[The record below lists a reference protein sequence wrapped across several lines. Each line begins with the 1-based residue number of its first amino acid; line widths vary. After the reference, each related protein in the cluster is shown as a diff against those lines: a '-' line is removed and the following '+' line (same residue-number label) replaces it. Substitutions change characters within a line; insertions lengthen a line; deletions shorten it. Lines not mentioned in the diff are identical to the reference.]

1 MTLLPSWGSRQTVS
15 DASRLAHRQT
25 SWHRVHLL
33 FHLAPVN
40 TTQIASRACDPV
52 PLPNGVRLR
61 LEKLF
66 GADLGS
72 IRLHTA
78 SAPAA
83 ALGARAFARGDE
95 IHFAPGEYDPFSR
108 EGWRVLG
115 HEVAHVI
122 QQRCGRV
129 PGGSGTVPLDDALLE
144 REARIAGVFAVA
156 MYDCGRAPACP
167 LYDVAIPSR
176 HFGARAVQCLMDET
190 AFKTA
195 TTAPGPRD
203 KIAVIDKALAKYNA
217 LDKVKPRDYA
227 KLLTQLRAL
236 FQACNT
242 YKQQRPDSKRTAGV
256 NALMKQIAKE
266 EVVLVPLAAY
276 YQDPDPVRKFEHLE
290 TAQELVL
297 KIARDPDYKRAEGTQ
312 ELIDLIN
319 ANANVLSDAGAAA
332 AAVQRDIDELRKLA
346 DRDTLPK
353 VLKAVIKE
361 CTAVANTRQLDMK
374 INRPGLMYNTA
385 NGATQ
390 KYVLNH
396 ATEQYLGKKFR
407 MGSLLHELT
416 HCSIAETFNNTC
428 VMLAIKPTATDAE
441 MLALARSRNAK
452 IARLQSLLSS
462 STMDPQLKGECID
475 KAGYATGTK
484 FASYVGA
491 FKKCLGDAMV
501 ARLRNLI
508 SQGMASELVEYDTVI
523 NQMALWCHLWDV
535 PENEPAYAELL
546 SLVHEAALYRSSHR
560 HMSKPLPVPPV
571 RPVAAQ
577 QPGRKPLPPLP
588 ARSR

>member
-1 MTLLPSWGSRQTVS
+1 M
-15 DASRLAHRQT
+15 
-25 SWHRVHLL
+25 
-33 FHLAPVN
+33 N
-40 TTQIASRACDPV
+40 QIASPSCDPTV
-52 PLPNGVRLR
+52 LPAVVRHR
-61 LEKLF
+61 FEDLF
-66 GADLGS
+66 GADLAS
-72 IRLHTA
+72 LRVHTA
-78 SAPAA
+78 SASAT

-115 HEVAHVI
+115 HEIAHVI

-129 PGGSGTVPLDDALLE
+129 AGRPDGIPLDGALLE
-144 REARIAGVFAVA
+144 REAQLAGMFAVA
-156 MYDCGRAPACP
+156 MYDTGRAPDRP
-167 LYDVAIPSR
+167 LYDVAIPTR
-176 HFGARAVQCLMDET
+176 HVGAGAIQCLMDEK

-203 KIAVIDKALAKYNA
+203 KIAVIDRTLAQYNA
-217 LDKVKPRDYA
+217 LDKVKPRDYP
-227 KLLTQLRAL
+227 KLLAQLRAL

-256 NALMKQIAKE
+256 NTLMKQIAKE
-266 EVVLVPLAAY
+266 ELALVPLAAY

-290 TAQELVL
+290 TAQEIVL

-312 ELIDLIN
+312 ETIDLIN
-319 ANANVLSDAGAAA
+319 ANANVLSDSGNAA

-346 DRDTLPK
+346 DRDTMPN

-361 CTAVANTRQLDMK
+361 CTATANTRQLDMK

-441 MLALARSRNAK
+441 MLALARLRNAK
-452 IARLQSLLSS
+452 IARLQHLLTA
-462 STMDPQLKGECID
+462 STMDAQLKSECID
-475 KAGYATGTK
+475 KASYATGTK

-501 ARLRNLI
+501 ARLKNLI
-508 SQGMASELVEYDTVI
+508 AQGMASELVEYDTVI
-523 NQMALWCHLWDV
+523 NQMALWCHLWGV

-546 SLVHEAALYRSSHR
+546 TLVHEAALYRSSHR
-560 HMSKPLPVPPV
+560 HISKPLPVAPI
-571 RPVAAQ
+571 RPVVAPTHA
-577 QPGRKPLPPLP
+577 RKPLPPTP
-588 ARSR
+588 VRRT

>member
-1 MTLLPSWGSRQTVS
+1 M
-15 DASRLAHRQT
+15 
-25 SWHRVHLL
+25 
-33 FHLAPVN
+33 
-40 TTQIASRACDPV
+40 TQIAPLTCDPIA
-52 PLPNGVRLR
+52 LPAAVRRR
-61 LEKLF
+61 LEELF
-66 GADLGS
+66 GADLDT
-72 IRLHTA
+72 IRVHPA
-78 SAPAA
+78 SAHAA

-95 IHFAPGEYDPFSR
+95 VHFAPGEYDPFSR

-115 HEVAHVI
+115 HEIAHVI

-129 PGGSGTVPLDDALLE
+129 PSEFGSIRLDDPLLE
-144 REARIAGVFAVA
+144 REARIAGAFAVA
-156 MYDCGRAPACP
+156 MYDSGRAPDRP
-167 LYDVAIPSR
+167 LYDGAIPSR
-176 HFGARAVQCLMDET
+176 HSGARAVQCLMEEKE
-190 AFKTA
+190 FKTA
-195 TTAPGPRD
+195 TTAPGLRD
-203 KIAVIDKALAKYNA
+203 KIAVIDKALAQYNA
-217 LDKVKPRDYA
+217 LDKVKPRDYV
-227 KLLTQLRAL
+227 KLLAQLRAL

-242 YKQQRPDSKRTAGV
+242 YKQQRADSKRTAGV
-256 NALMKQIAKE
+256 DTLMKQIAKE
-266 EVVLVPLAAY
+266 EVVLAPLAAY
-276 YQDPDPVRKFEHLE
+276 YQEPNPVRKFEHLE

-297 KIARDPDYKRAEGTQ
+297 KIHRDPDYKRAEGTQ

-319 ANANVLSDAGAAA
+319 ANANVLSNANEAA
-332 AAVQRDIDELRKLA
+332 AAVDRDIDELRKLA

-361 CTAVANTRQLDMK
+361 CTAVANTRQLDK
-374 INRPGLMYNTA
+374 RINRPGLMYNTA

-462 STMDPQLKGECID
+462 STMDAQLKSECVD

-508 SQGMASELVEYDTVI
+508 AQGMASELVEYDTVI
-523 NQMALWCHLWDV
+523 NQMALWCHLWGV

-546 SLVHEAALYRSSHR
+546 TLVQEAALYRSSHR
-560 HMSKPLPVPPV
+560 HISKPLPVPPV
-571 RPVAAQ
+571 RPVAVPA
-577 QPGRKPLPPLP
+577 PGRKPLPPTP
-588 ARSR
+588 ARRS

>member
-1 MTLLPSWGSRQTVS
+1 M
-15 DASRLAHRQT
+15 
-25 SWHRVHLL
+25 
-33 FHLAPVN
+33 AP
-40 TTQIASRACDPV
+40 IAPLTCDPIS
-52 PLPNGVRLR
+52 LPAGVRHR
-61 LEKLF
+61 LEELF
-66 GADLGS
+66 GADLDS
-72 IRLHTA
+72 IRIHT
-78 SAPAA
+78 SSSHAA
-83 ALGARAFARGDE
+83 ALRARAYARGDE

-108 EGWRVLG
+108 EGWRILG
-115 HEVAHVI
+115 HEVAHII

-129 PGGSGTVPLDDALLE
+129 PSGFETIPLDDALLE

-156 MYDCGRAPACP
+156 MYDSGLAPGRP
-167 LYDVAIPSR
+167 LYDGAIPSR
-176 HFGARAVQCLMDET
+176 HSGASAVQCLMDEK

-203 KIAVIDKALAKYNA
+203 KIAVIDKALTQYNA
-217 LDKVKPRDYA
+217 LDKVKPRDYV
-227 KLLTQLRAL
+227 KLLAQLRAL

-242 YKQQRPDSKRTAGV
+242 YKQQRPDSKRIPGV
-256 NALMKQIAKE
+256 NTLMKQIAKE
-266 EVVLVPLAAY
+266 EVILVPLAAY

-297 KIARDPDYKRAEGTQ
+297 KLQRDPDYKRAEGTQ

-319 ANANVLSDAGAAA
+319 ANANVLSDAGKAAD
-332 AAVQRDIDELRKLA
+332 AVDRDIDELRKLA

-361 CTAVANTRQLDMK
+361 CTAVGNTRQLDK
-374 INRPGLMYNTA
+374 RINKPGLMYNTA

-452 IARLQSLLSS
+452 IARLQSLLTA
-462 STMDPQLKGECID
+462 STMDAQLKQECID

-508 SQGMASELVEYDTVI
+508 AQGMASELVEYDTVI

-546 SLVHEAALYRSSHR
+546 TLVQEAALYRSSQR
-560 HMSKPLPVPPV
+560 HMSKPLPVAPV
-571 RPVAAQ
+571 RPVAAARH
-577 QPGRKPLPPLP
+577 PHKPLPPTP
-588 ARSR
+588 TRRQ

>member
-1 MTLLPSWGSRQTVS
+1 M
-15 DASRLAHRQT
+15 
-25 SWHRVHLL
+25 
-33 FHLAPVN
+33 
-40 TTQIASRACDPV
+40 TQIASRACDPIA
-52 PLPNGVRLR
+52 LPAAVRR
-61 LEKLF
+61 RFEELF
-66 GADLGS
+66 GAALDT
-72 IRLHTA
+72 IRVHTA
-78 SAPAA
+78 SGSAA

-95 IHFAPGEYDPFSR
+95 IHFAPGEYDPSSR
-108 EGWRVLG
+108 EGWRILG
-115 HEVAHVI
+115 HEIAHVI

-129 PGGSGTVPLDDALLE
+129 PSGLGTVPLDDALLE
-144 REARIAGVFAVA
+144 REARMAGVFAVA
-156 MYDCGRAPACP
+156 MYDRGRLPARP
-167 LYDVAIPSR
+167 LYDGAIPSR
-176 HFGARAVQCLMDET
+176 HFGASAVQCLMDEKD
-190 AFKTA
+190 FKTA

-203 KIAVIDKALAKYNA
+203 KIAVIDQALAQYNA

-227 KLLTQLRAL
+227 KLLTRLRAL

-266 EVVLVPLAAY
+266 EIVLAPLAAY
-276 YQDPDPVRKFEHLE
+276 YQEPDPVRKFEHLE
-290 TAQELVL
+290 TAQELIL
-297 KIARDPDYKRAEGTQ
+297 KIKGDPDYKRAEGSQ
-312 ELIDLIN
+312 EVIDLIN
-319 ANANVLSDAGAAA
+319 ANANVLRTTAGAAA

-346 DRDTLPK
+346 DRNTLPN

-452 IARLQSLLSS
+452 IARLQGLLSS
-462 STMDPQLKGECID
+462 SKMDPQLKNECID
-475 KAGYATGTK
+475 KAGYATGNK

-491 FKKCLGDAMV
+491 FKACLGGAMV
-501 ARLRNLI
+501 ARLKNLI

-535 PENEPAYAELL
+535 PESEPAYAELL
-546 SLVHEAALYRSSHR
+546 SLVQEAALYRSSHR
-560 HMSKPLPVPPV
+560 HIAKPLPVPPV
-571 RPVAAQ
+571 RPVVAATPVVAAP
-577 QPGRKPLPPLP
+577 PGRKPLPPLP
-588 ARSR
+588 ARRP

>member
-1 MTLLPSWGSRQTVS
+1 MTNQIVSPSCHPTVLPTV
-15 DASRLAHRQT
+15 
-25 SWHRVHLL
+25 
-33 FHLAPVN
+33 
-40 TTQIASRACDPV
+40 
-52 PLPNGVRLR
+52 VRHR
-61 LEKLF
+61 LEELF
-66 GADLGS
+66 GADLAS
-72 IRLHTA
+72 LRVHTA
-78 SAPAA
+78 SASAT

-95 IHFAPGEYDPFSR
+95 IHFAPGEYEPFSR

-115 HEVAHVI
+115 HEIAHVI

-129 PGGSGTVPLDDALLE
+129 PRGFDTAPLDDALLE
-144 REARIAGVFAVA
+144 REAQMAGVLAVA
-156 MYDCGRAPACP
+156 MYDTGRAPTRP
-167 LYDVAIPSR
+167 LYDGAIPPR
-176 HFGARAVQCLMDET
+176 HFGAGTIQCLMNEKD
-190 AFKTA
+190 FKTA
-195 TTAPGPRD
+195 TTAPGLRD
-203 KIAVIDKALAKYNA
+203 KIAVVDQALARYNT
-217 LDKVKPRDYA
+217 LDKVKPRDYGA
-227 KLLTQLRAL
+227 MLTQLRAL

-242 YKQQRPDSKRTAGV
+242 YKQKRPDSKRIAGV
-256 NALMKQIAKE
+256 NTLMKQIAKE
-266 EVVLVPLAAY
+266 EVVITPLAAY

-319 ANANVLSDAGAAA
+319 ANANVLTNAGAAA

-361 CTAVANTRQLDMK
+361 CTATANTRQLDMR

-416 HCSIAETFNNTC
+416 HCSIAETFKNSC

-441 MLALARSRNAK
+441 MLSLARSRNAK
-452 IARLQSLLSS
+452 IARLQSLLNASS
-462 STMDPQLKGECID
+462 MDPQLKSECID

-491 FKKCLGDAMV
+491 FKACLGDAMV
-501 ARLRNLI
+501 TRLRNLI
-508 SQGMASELVEYDTVI
+508 AQGMASELVEYDTVI
-523 NQMALWCHLWDV
+523 NQMALWCHLWGV
-535 PENEPAYAELL
+535 AENEPAYAELL
-546 SLVHEAALYRSSHR
+546 TLVQEAALYRSSHR
-560 HMSKPLPVPPV
+560 HISKPLPVAPV
-571 RPVAAQ
+571 RPVVVAPTHA
-577 QPGRKPLPPLP
+577 RKPLPPTP
-588 ARSR
+588 VRRS

>member
-1 MTLLPSWGSRQTVS
+1 MWHRERL
-15 DASRLAHRQT
+15 LAH
-25 SWHRVHLL
+25 VD
-33 FHLAPVN
+33 PVN
-40 TTQIASRACDPV
+40 TTQIALRARDPIALPSAV
-52 PLPNGVRLR
+52 RRPL
-61 LEKLF
+61 EELF
-66 GADLGS
+66 GADLDS
-72 IRLHTA
+72 IRVHTA

-83 ALGARAFARGDE
+83 ALGARAFACGDE
-95 IHFAPGEYDPFSR
+95 IHFAPGEYEPFSR
-108 EGWRVLG
+108 EGWRVLA
-115 HEVAHVI
+115 HEIAHVI

-129 PGGSGTVPLDDALLE
+129 PGGLGTGALDEALLE

-156 MYDCGRAPACP
+156 MYDSGRPPAYP
-167 LYDVAIPSR
+167 LYEGAIPSR
-176 HFGARAVQCLMDET
+176 HFGASAVQCLMSEAD
-190 AFKTA
+190 FKTA

-203 KIAVIDKALAKYNA
+203 KIAVIDKALAQYNA

-227 KLLTQLRAL
+227 KMLTQLRAL

-256 NALMKQIAKE
+256 NTLMKQIAKE
-266 EVVLVPLAAY
+266 EVVIVPLAAY
-276 YQDPDPVRKFEHLE
+276 YRDPDPVRKFEHLE

-346 DRDTLPK
+346 DRDTLPN

-361 CTAVANTRQLDMK
+361 CTAAANTRQLDMR

-452 IARLQSLLSS
+452 IARLQGLLTSS
-462 STMDPQLKGECID
+462 SMDAQLKSECID
-475 KAGYATGTK
+475 KAGYATGSK

-501 ARLRNLI
+501 TRLRNLI
-508 SQGMASELVEYDTVI
+508 AQGMASELVEYDTVI
-523 NQMALWCHLWDV
+523 NQMALWCHLWGV
-535 PENEPAYAELL
+535 SENEPAYAELL
-546 SLVHEAALYRSSHR
+546 SLVQDAALYRSSHR
-560 HMSKPLPVPPV
+560 HISKPLPVAPV
-571 RPVAAQ
+571 RPTAATTHA
-577 QPGRKPLPPLP
+577 RKPLPPTP
-588 ARSR
+588 ARRR